1 MDGTSLT
8 ILILGA
14 VCSLWLVY
22 YVRFQLPRKLDD
34 RFRESMRAFSTAI
47 ELRFPSQKG
56 MTDEVVRL
64 CGAVSKKMGLSVK
77 QRNHLEMAAM
87 LRDIGLCA
95 IPYGMINSK
104 PEMDWTEAER
114 MTFDRHSEVSGA
126 MLEMVPSLRSLA
138 PTVRYHHADFSGE
151 TSGDLLPKGSEIPAE
166 ARVLKVVSEY
176 VWMARTRGDLLAKES
191 LRNGAGTAYDPQVV
205 SAMMDVLTS
214 ARGRQA
220 LSFARA

>member
-8 ILILGA
+8 ILILGGLT
-14 VCSLWLVY
+14 SLWLVY
-22 YVRFQLPRKLDD
+22 YVRYQLPRKLDE

-47 ELRFPSQKG
+47 ELRFPTQKG

-64 CGAVSKKMGLSVK
+64 CEVTGRRMGLSEK
-77 QRNHLEMAAM
+77 DRHKLEMAAM

-95 IPYGMINSK
+95 IPYNMMNSR
-104 PEMDWTEAER
+104 PEMEWTEAER
-114 MTFDRHSEVSGA
+114 MTYDRHSEVSGA
-126 MLEMVPSLRSLA
+126 MLEMVPSLKALA
-138 PTVRYHHADFSGE
+138 PTVRFHHADYKSDQVADLMPQ
-151 TSGDLLPKGSEIPAE
+151 GDQIPIE

-176 VWMARTRGDLLAKES
+176 VWLARTRGDLLAKET
-191 LRNGAGTAYDPQVV
+191 LRDGSGSAYDPRVV
-205 SAMMDVLTS
+205 DAMLDVLTS